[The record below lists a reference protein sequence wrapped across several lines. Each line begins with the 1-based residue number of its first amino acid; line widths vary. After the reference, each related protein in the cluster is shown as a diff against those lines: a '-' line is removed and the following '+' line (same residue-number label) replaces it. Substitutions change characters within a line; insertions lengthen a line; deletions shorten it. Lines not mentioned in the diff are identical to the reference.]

1 MTASPDSTIP
11 EHEPQV
17 RNERYRV
24 RFDSRDQAA
33 YCAQIAGANR
43 FVWNLVL
50 TICEWRYDRHLAEKE
65 SDPEAKPPGTSA
77 FDLFKLF
84 TVVRSRPQEEWYRD
98 FLQSDRGEYYRDR
111 DLAWLRDL
119 PFAPVRYS
127 LKYLADS
134 YKRFHKAATAAK
146 KQGRKL
152 PRRKA
157 DGKPQGF
164 PRRKG
169 FGVKCDGFTIP
180 DGVRMDG
187 ERLRIP
193 KAGWVRLD
201 GSGQY
206 WGCDAKQVRIIRE
219 GTEDRPKWYAIVSYH
234 VTPDRLKQPAWTGA
248 LGVDR
253 NVGQATDS
261 DGVVYESPDDSLID
275 TKIKRKQRELS
286 RKKGWGPKTRGQKKS
301 NRGRR
306 VNGQLKKLH
315 RKKKRRREN
324 AAHQHSRTIANTA
337 HTVVLED
344 LNTAAMTKSAKG
356 TVEEPGRNVKQKSGL
371 NRSVLASG
379 WGALDRNLDYKAGAS
394 SASIRR
400 IRRKPVPIAGTS
412 TRRTAKHR
420 RISTVRHVDS
430 RRTPT
435 TTPPSTFWL
444 GVDFPLPTRRPA
456 GQGQLRGEMRS
467 VTALGRQPRANR
479 HRRPA
484 NKICRHRQ
492 GLRLRAISQVYK
504 SLSEGSGPFR
514 EEPLPVLEDDHVLKL
529 LGNAGQTGTFHHI
542 VDAPQALYCAFHRI
556 KGEVR
561 AKQDFVSHAVLH
573 HRDKGLPVTPGA
585 EVNGGNIGK

>member
-1 MTASPDSTIP
+1 MTADPHSTIQP
-11 EHEPQV
+11 LPHGEPQV

-24 RFDSRDQAA
+24 RFDNRAQAA
-33 YCAQIAGANR
+33 YCARIAGANR

-84 TVVRSRPQEEWYRD
+84 TVVRSRPQEEWYLD

-134 YKRFHKAATAAK
+134 YKRFYKAAKEAK

-152 PRRKA
+152 PRRKS

-206 WGCDAKQVRIIRE
+206 LGCDAKQVRIIRE

-324 AAHQHSRTIANTA
+324 AAHQHSRKIANTA

-356 TVEEPGRNVKQKSGL
+356 TVEEPGLNVKQKSGL

-379 WGALDRNLDYKAGAS
+379 WGALDRNLDYKAGAVKRINPAYTS
-394 SASIRR
+394 QTCSHCGNVNKENRKTQANFNCTACGFKANADHNAAINILVGGGFSAPDPTARGTGATARRDALGHCLGPPAQGKSAS
-400 IRRKPVPIAGTS
+400 T
-412 TRRTAKHR
+412 TREQ
-420 RISTVRHVDS
+420 DM
-430 RRTPT
+430 
-435 TTPPSTFWL
+435 PP
-444 GVDFPLPTRRPA
+444 P
-456 GQGQLRGEMRS
+456 
-467 VTALGRQPRANR
+467 
-479 HRRPA
+479 
-484 NKICRHRQ
+484 
-492 GLRLRAISQVYK
+492 
-504 SLSEGSGPFR
+504 
-514 EEPLPVLEDDHVLKL
+514 
-529 LGNAGQTGTFHHI
+529 
-542 VDAPQALYCAFHRI
+542 
-556 KGEVR
+556 
-561 AKQDFVSHAVLH
+561 
-573 HRDKGLPVTPGA
+573 PGA
-585 EVNGGNIGK
+585 AASGDQSGI